1 MEEKLTTLEKYGYIY
16 HMVGMN
22 PITRK
27 ELREKIK
34 KDSPKMSE
42 TTLKKYSDAPFD
54 GAYPMFVVKDDKA
67 TLDITAFRGFIEELC
82 KYVGTDAAVLFTG
95 PAPAPGGRKGDNPQI
110 AKVPNKAENPQILIE
125 RKKNTELSKQ
135 IADLEKQI
143 EELRLENQKIVA
155 DSVLANMSKEVN
167 ISTVRVFGKAV
178 EEDIFLH
185 NVSDVLGE
193 VRDVSKVGGI
203 RQSFYVKD
211 SDKAKELTVQNARSK
226 VAEIL
231 FRSKFF
237 EKLFRDSCAYEKK
250 VSGKV
255 DITAS
260 QMDANRRKSID
271 LLLSDDKL
279 SNRAKMPKEKLSWDY
294 LKENGMLDDEMM
306 EYLADRIGAGY
317 GFLISG
323 RGGSGKSTLLNN
335 MVDWIPFNQSILVSQ
350 ESDELYSNVHPQ
362 IQFEHTMTVR
372 KNDVVTDFTL
382 EDELRLGLLQDID
395 NFIIGEIK
403 GGEAL
408 HVFTTA
414 MSTGARFFG
423 TIHSN
428 DARSSVT
435 RLAQCARYVSD
446 YPMETLEE
454 MLTCMPFVLIHMSHF
469 SIDEIVEID
478 GWDATNKKLKF
489 AQVYRKEC
497 K

>member
-1 MEEKLTTLEKYGYIY
+1 MQKLDYKKKALGAPVLKSNIYNVDSLFRKDELTDMFLKLKANVCDLNPALVTKCITGTEQDFIMLMNRAKEFIEFNFERAGPEVKRQLLEMFQQCVFGYYVLTPLIIAKD
-16 HMVGMN
+16 VSD
-22 PITRK
+22 
-27 ELREKIK
+27 IK
-34 KDSPKMSE
+34 V
-42 TTLKKYSDAPFD
+42 LGFD
-54 GAYPMFVVKDDKA
+54 HVVVKANGERYVTDVSFFSEDDYRSWYERIHRIHRLGRA
-67 TLDITAFRGFIEELC
+67 EEFALGHC
-82 KYVGTDAAVLFTG
+82 TD
-95 PAPAPGGRKGDNPQI
+95 RKGVDAFYLRIDVQHSCI
-110 AKVPNKAENPQILIE
+110 TSTE
-125 RKKNTELSKQ
+125 KN
-135 IADLEKQI
+135 
-143 EELRLENQKIVA
+143 
-155 DSVLANMSKEVN
+155 N
-167 ISTVRVFGKAV
+167 I
-178 EEDIFLH
+178 H
-185 NVSDVLGE
+185 
-193 VRDVSKVGGI
+193 I
-203 RQSFYVKD
+203 R
-211 SDKAKELTVQNARSK
+211 
-226 VAEIL
+226 
-231 FRSKFF
+231 
-237 EKLFRDSCAYEKK
+237 
-250 VSGKV
+250 
-255 DITAS
+255 
-260 QMDANRRKSID
+260 
-271 LLLSDDKL
+271 
-279 SNRAKMPKEKLSWDY
+279 KMPKEKLTWDY

-306 EYLADRIGAGY
+306 EYLADRINAGY

-478 GWDATNKKLKF
+478 GWDGTNRKLKF
-489 AQVYRKEC
+489 AQVYSKEQL
-497 K
+497 

>member
-1 MEEKLTTLEKYGYIY
+1 MQKLQYQKKTDGSLIQEPSLYKVSSIF
-16 HMVGMN
+16 
-22 PITRK
+22 
-27 ELREKIK
+27 
-34 KDSPKMSE
+34 KDSELTDMF
-42 TTLKKYSDAPFD
+42 LKLKANVCDLNPALVTKCITGTEQDFIMLMNRAKEFVEFNYPRAGPDVKRKLLDMFQQCVFGYYVLTPLIIAKDVSDIKVLGFD
-54 GAYPMFVVKDDKA
+54 HIVVKANGERYVADISFFSEDDYKSWYERIHRIHKLGRA
-67 TLDITAFRGFIEELC
+67 EEFALGHC
-82 KYVGTDAAVLFTG
+82 TD
-95 PAPAPGGRKGDNPQI
+95 RKGVDAFYLRIDVQHACI
-110 AKVPNKAENPQILIE
+110 TSTE
-125 RKKNTELSKQ
+125 KN
-135 IADLEKQI
+135 
-143 EELRLENQKIVA
+143 
-155 DSVLANMSKEVN
+155 N
-167 ISTVRVFGKAV
+167 I
-178 EEDIFLH
+178 H
-185 NVSDVLGE
+185 
-193 VRDVSKVGGI
+193 I
-203 RQSFYVKD
+203 R
-211 SDKAKELTVQNARSK
+211 
-226 VAEIL
+226 
-231 FRSKFF
+231 
-237 EKLFRDSCAYEKK
+237 
-250 VSGKV
+250 
-255 DITAS
+255 
-260 QMDANRRKSID
+260 
-271 LLLSDDKL
+271 
-279 SNRAKMPKEKLSWDY
+279 KMPKEKLSWDY

>member
-1 MEEKLTTLEKYGYIY
+1 MQKLQYQKKTDGSLIQESSLYKVSSIF
-16 HMVGMN
+16 
-22 PITRK
+22 
-27 ELREKIK
+27 
-34 KDSPKMSE
+34 KDSELTDMF
-42 TTLKKYSDAPFD
+42 LKLKANVCDLNPALVTKCITGTEQDFIMLMNRAKEFVEFNYPRAGPDVKRKLLDMFQQCVFGYYVLTPLIIAKDVSDIKVLGFD
-54 GAYPMFVVKDDKA
+54 HIVVKANGERYVADISFFSEDDYKSWYERIHRIHKLGRA
-67 TLDITAFRGFIEELC
+67 EEFALGHC
-82 KYVGTDAAVLFTG
+82 TD
-95 PAPAPGGRKGDNPQI
+95 RKGVDAFYLRIDVQHACI
-110 AKVPNKAENPQILIE
+110 TSTE
-125 RKKNTELSKQ
+125 KN
-135 IADLEKQI
+135 
-143 EELRLENQKIVA
+143 
-155 DSVLANMSKEVN
+155 N
-167 ISTVRVFGKAV
+167 I
-178 EEDIFLH
+178 H
-185 NVSDVLGE
+185 
-193 VRDVSKVGGI
+193 I
-203 RQSFYVKD
+203 R
-211 SDKAKELTVQNARSK
+211 
-226 VAEIL
+226 
-231 FRSKFF
+231 
-237 EKLFRDSCAYEKK
+237 
-250 VSGKV
+250 
-255 DITAS
+255 
-260 QMDANRRKSID
+260 
-271 LLLSDDKL
+271 
-279 SNRAKMPKEKLSWDY
+279 KMPKEKLSWEY